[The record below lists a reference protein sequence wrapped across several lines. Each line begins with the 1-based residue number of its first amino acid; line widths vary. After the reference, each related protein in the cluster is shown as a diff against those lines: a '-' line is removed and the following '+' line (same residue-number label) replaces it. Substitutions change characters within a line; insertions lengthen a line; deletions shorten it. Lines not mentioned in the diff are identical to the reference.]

1 MYRAERVSPK
11 PKQTEGAERKK
22 VFSEGS
28 ICMMR
33 MGLSVGFIVQT
44 IRKNKVV
51 IISSFL
57 PLMASKK
64 SSRYLYR
71 ICPYCIYLSFLFL
84 ELIMDIFL
92 PIKSSKRNAVVMRQN
107 YCKREALTGN
117 QDIIVGNN
125 NEKERISVCVYLL
138 SFIHLLHTLY

>member
-44 IRKNKVV
+44 IRKNKGRTG
-51 IISSFL
+51 FWCNG
-57 PLMASKK
+57 
-64 SSRYLYR
+64 YR
-71 ICPYCIYLSFLFL
+71 
-84 ELIMDIFL
+84 EW
-92 PIKSSKRNAVVMRQN
+92 
-107 YCKREALTGN
+107 
-117 QDIIVGNN
+117 
-125 NEKERISVCVYLL
+125 LL
-138 SFIHLLHTLY
+138 SPPFFP